1 MASESGRRRF
11 GILSGR
17 CIFCMQNGQLPYER
31 IRAIVEE
38 FGNLLKIQDN
48 YPKLVVTQDDFSGNS
63 YQGIMHESIR
73 NFLML

>member
-17 CIFCMQNGQLPYER
+17 CIFCMQNGQLPHD
-31 IRAIVEE
+31 IICAIVEE
-38 FGNLLKIQDN
+38 FGNLFKIQYN
-48 YPKLVVTQDDFSGNS
+48 YLKLVVTQDDFSRNS

-73 NFLML
+73 IFLML

>member
-1 MASESGRRRF
+1 
-11 GILSGR
+11 
-17 CIFCMQNGQLPYER
+17 MQNGQLPYER